1 LFDPSL
7 KDLFTF
13 TSKFKIKSKQPKS
26 REIMQKYSVNQHLIE
41 NILSWVSTGEI
52 AIPEIQRPFVWDSSK
67 VRDLIDSLYQGFPI
81 GYLISWQNPNVRLKD
96 GSISK
101 GKKILIDG
109 QQRVTALTA
118 AILGQWVVNQTYQ
131 RVKIKIAFNPIEE
144 RFEVQ
149 NPAILK
155 DKTWLH
161 DIADAMNGN
170 TDLFEM
176 ADNYFL
182 SNPDVDKK
190 HIRAAFSNLIN
201 IPRKQIG
208 LIELSHDLDIETVT
222 EIFIRINSKGVV
234 LSQADFVMSK
244 IASNTEYK
252 GNELRKAIDYF
263 CHMAIAPDF
272 YRHIIDNDKDFAK
285 TDFFQKMQWLK
296 VENED
301 LYDPDYNDLL
311 RVAFTSQFNRGR
323 LSDLV
328 SLLSGRNFETRTFE
342 ETIAEQSFA
351 TLKTGVEFF
360 MNETNFKRFL
370 MIIKS
375 AGFISPKLIRSQNAI
390 NFAYILYLKLKELG
404 VNSVKIG
411 SYVPRWFVFSV
422 LTGRY
427 SGSPESVFDFDIKQI
442 SQKPF
447 DDYLKEK
454 EEGELSDAFW
464 NASLPQSL
472 DTSVASSPYF
482 HVFLASQVKANDKGF
497 LSKDVLVSDLVS
509 LRGDIH
515 HLFPKDYLKKFGLE
529 RSKYNQI
536 ANYVYMQSEINIKVG
551 NKAPKDYFELISRQI
566 VDNNR
571 LVSGIATEQDIL
583 SNLKMNCIPT
593 EIMQMDI
600 DEYQNFLM
608 LRRKLM
614 ANKIKEYYFSL

>member
-1 LFDPSL
+1 
-7 KDLFTF
+7 
-13 TSKFKIKSKQPKS
+13 
-26 REIMQKYSVNQHLIE
+26 MQKYSVNQHLIE
-41 NILSWVSTGEI
+41 TILAWVNSGEI

-67 VRDLIDSLYQGFPI
+67 VRDLMDSLYQGYPI
-81 GYLISWQNPNVRLKD
+81 GYVIAWRNPNVRLKD
-96 GSISK
+96 GSMSE

-118 AILGQWVVNQTYQ
+118 AILGQYVINKTYQ
-131 RVKIKIAFNPIEE
+131 RVKIKIAFNPITEK
-144 RFEVQ
+144 FEVQ

-161 DIADAMNGN
+161 DIAEAINGN
-170 TDLFEM
+170 KDLFEV

-182 SNPDVDKK
+182 LNPDVDKK
-190 HIRAAFSNLIN
+190 HIRNSFSNLIN
-201 IPRKQIG
+201 IPKKQIG

-234 LSQADFVMSK
+234 LSQADFAMSK
-244 IASNTEYK
+244 IASNTNYK

-263 CHMAIAPDF
+263 CHLAISPEF
-272 YRHIIDNDKDFAK
+272 YKHIVDNDPEFVK
-285 TDFFQKMQWLK
+285 TDFFQKMAWLK
-296 VENED
+296 TENED
-301 LYDPDYNDLL
+301 LYDPDYNDLI
-311 RVAFTSQFNRGR
+311 RVSFTSQFNRGR

-342 ETIAEQSFA
+342 ETIAEQSFII
-351 TLKTGVEFF
+351 LKSGVNNFI
-360 MNETNFKRFL
+360 NETNYKRFL

-390 NFAYILYLKLKELG
+390 NFAYIVYLKLKELG
-404 VNSVKIG
+404 VNSVAIE
-411 SYVPRWFVFSV
+411 SYVRRWLVYSI

-447 DDYLKEK
+447 DVYLKEK

-464 NASLPQSL
+464 NASLLQSL

-482 HVFLASQVKANDKGF
+482 LVFLAAQVKTNDRGF

-515 HLFPKDYLKKFGLE
+515 HLFPKDYLRKFGLD

-536 ANYVYMQSEINIKVG
+536 ANYVFMQSEINIKVG
-551 NKAPKDYFELISRQI
+551 NKAPKDYFEILEKQMLE
-566 VDNNR
+566 NNR
-571 LVSGIATEQDIL
+571 LVSGLETEQELLD
-583 SNLKMNCIPT
+583 NLKMNGVPI
-593 EIMQMDI
+593 EIRQMNI
-600 DEYQNFLM
+600 ENYSVFLDS
-608 LRRKLM
+608 RRKLM
-614 ANKIKEYYFSL
+614 ATKIKEYYFSL

>member
-1 LFDPSL
+1 
-7 KDLFTF
+7 
-13 TSKFKIKSKQPKS
+13 
-26 REIMQKYSVNQHLIE
+26 MQKYSVNQHLIE
-41 NILSWVSTGEI
+41 TLLAWVNSGEI

-67 VRDLIDSLYQGFPI
+67 VRDLMDSLYQGYPI
-81 GYLISWQNPNVRLKD
+81 GYVIAWRNPNVRLKD
-96 GSISK
+96 GSMSE

-118 AILGQWVVNQTYQ
+118 AILGQYIINKTYE
-131 RVKIKIAFNPIEE
+131 RVKIKIAFNPITEK
-144 RFEVQ
+144 FEVQ

-161 DIADAMNGN
+161 DISEAINGK
-170 TDLFEM
+170 TDLFEV
-176 ADNYFL
+176 ADNYFEL
-182 SNPDVDKK
+182 NPDVDKK
-190 HIRAAFSNLIN
+190 HVRNSFSNLIN
-201 IPRKQIG
+201 IPKKQIG

-244 IASNTEYK
+244 IASNTDYN

-263 CHMAIAPDF
+263 CHLAIAPEF
-272 YRHIIDNDKDFAK
+272 YKHIVDNDKEFAK

-296 VENED
+296 IENED
-301 LYDPDYNDLL
+301 LYDPDYNDLI

-342 ETIAEQSFA
+342 DTIAEQSFA
-351 TLKTGVEFF
+351 TLKTGVNNFI
-360 MNETNFKRFL
+360 NETNFKRFL

-390 NFAYILYLKLKELG
+390 NFAYIVYLKLKELG
-404 VNSVKIG
+404 VNSVAIE
-411 SYVPRWFVFSV
+411 SYVRRWLVYSI

-427 SGSPESVFDFDIKQI
+427 SGSPESAFDFDIKQI

-447 DDYLKEK
+447 DQYLKEK

-482 HVFLASQVKANDKGF
+482 HVFLASQVKANDRGF
-497 LSKDVLVSDLVS
+497 LSKEVLVSDLIS

-515 HLFPKDYLKKFGLE
+515 HLFPSDYLKKYGLD

-536 ANYVYMQSEINIKVG
+536 ANYVYMQSEINIKIG
-551 NKAPKDYFELISRQI
+551 NKPPKDYFVVLKTQMLE
-566 VDNNR
+566 NNR
-571 LVSGIATEQDIL
+571 QVSGLATEQEL
-583 SNLKMNCIPT
+583 LANLKMNCVPSEIT
-593 EIMQMDI
+593 EMNI
-600 DEYQNFLM
+600 DNYNDFLAS
-608 LRRKLM
+608 RRILI
-614 ANKIKEYYFSL
+614 ATKIKEYYHSL

>member
-1 LFDPSL
+1 
-7 KDLFTF
+7 
-13 TSKFKIKSKQPKS
+13 
-26 REIMQKYSVNQHLIE
+26 MQKYSVNQHLIE
-41 NILSWVSTGEI
+41 TILAWVNSGEI

-67 VRDLIDSLYQGFPI
+67 VRDLMDSLYQGYPI
-81 GYLISWQNPNVRLKD
+81 GYIIAWRNPNVRLKD
-96 GSISK
+96 GSLSE
-101 GKKILIDG
+101 GKKVLIDG
-109 QQRVTALTA
+109 QQRITALTA
-118 AILGQWVVNQTYQ
+118 AVLGQYVVNKTYQ
-131 RVKIKIAFNPIEE
+131 RVKIKIAFNPIDE

-155 DKTWLH
+155 DKVWLH
-161 DIADAMNGN
+161 DISEVINGSV
-170 TDLFEM
+170 LKIVRE
-176 ADNYFL
+176 YL
-182 SNPDVDKK
+182 KLNPDADEELVEKTITK
-190 HIRAAFSNLIN
+190 LIN
-201 IPRKQIG
+201 IPKKQIG
-208 LIELSHDLDIETVT
+208 LIELSPDLDIETVT

-244 IASNTEYK
+244 IAADTENG

-263 CHMAIAPDF
+263 CHLAIAPEF
-272 YRHIIDNDKDFAK
+272 YKHIVDNDKEFAK

-296 VENED
+296 TENED
-301 LYDPDYNDLL
+301 LYDPDYNDLI

-342 ETIAEQSFA
+342 FEIAQQSFA
-351 TLKTGVEFF
+351 TLKKGVLNFT
-360 MNETNFKRFL
+360 NETNFKRFL

-375 AGFISPKLIRSQNAI
+375 AGFISPELIRSQNAI
-390 NFAYILYLKLKELG
+390 NFAYIVYLKLKDLG
-404 VNSVKIG
+404 VNSVAIE
-411 SYVPRWFVFSV
+411 SYVKRWFVYSV

-427 SGSPESVFDFDIKQI
+427 SGSPESSFDYDIKQI

-447 DDYLKEK
+447 NEYLKEK

-482 HVFLASQVKANDKGF
+482 HVFLASQVKANDRGF
-497 LSKDVLVSDLVS
+497 LSKDVLVSDLIS

-515 HLFPKDYLKKFGLE
+515 HLFPKDYLKKNGLD

-551 NKAPKDYFELISRQI
+551 NKPPKDYFNLVISQLE
-566 VDNNR
+566 DNNQQ
-571 LVSGIATEQDIL
+571 VSGISTKEQLFD
-583 SNLKMNCIPT
+583 NLRMNCVPT
-593 EIMQMDI
+593 EILEMEI
-600 DEYQNFLM
+600 DDYSEFLN

-614 ANKIKEYYFSL
+614 ATKIKEYYHSL

>member
-1 LFDPSL
+1 
-7 KDLFTF
+7 
-13 TSKFKIKSKQPKS
+13 
-26 REIMQKYSVNQHLIE
+26 MQKYSVNQHLIE
-41 NILSWVSTGEI
+41 TVLAWVNSGEI

-67 VRDLIDSLYQGFPI
+67 VRDLLDSLYQGYPI
-81 GYLISWQNPNVRLKD
+81 GYVIAWRNPNVRLKD
-96 GSISK
+96 GSMSE

-118 AILGQWVVNQTYQ
+118 SILGQYVINKTYQ
-131 RVKIKIAFNPIEE
+131 RVKIKIAFNPITEK
-144 RFEVQ
+144 FEVQ

-161 DIADAMNGN
+161 DISEAINGK
-170 TDLFEM
+170 TDLFEI
-176 ADNYFL
+176 ADSYFEL
-182 SNPDVDKK
+182 NPDADKK
-190 HIRAAFSNLIN
+190 LVRNSFSNLIN
-201 IPRKQIG
+201 IPKKQIG

-234 LSQADFVMSK
+234 LSQADFAMSK
-244 IASNTEYK
+244 IASNTEYN

-263 CHMAIAPDF
+263 CHLTIAPEF
-272 YRHIIDNDKDFAK
+272 YKHIIDNDKEFAK
-285 TDFFQKMQWLK
+285 TDYFQKMQWLK
-296 VENED
+296 TENED
-301 LYDPDYNDLL
+301 LYDPDYNDLI

-342 ETIAEQSFA
+342 DEIAEKSYA
-351 TLKTGVEFF
+351 TLKNGVYNFI
-360 MNETNFKRFL
+360 NETNYKRFL

-390 NFAYILYLKLKELG
+390 NFAYIVYLKLKELG
-404 VNSVKIG
+404 VNSVSIE
-411 SYVPRWFVFSV
+411 SYVRRWLVYSI

-427 SGSPESVFDFDIKQI
+427 SGSPESSFDFDIKQI

-447 DDYLKEK
+447 NEYLKEK
-454 EEGELSDAFW
+454 EDGELSDAFW

-482 HVFLASQVKANDKGF
+482 HVFLASQVKANDRGF
-497 LSKDVLVSDLVS
+497 LSKDVLVSDLIS

-515 HLFPKDYLKKFGLE
+515 HLFPKDYLKKNGLD
-529 RSKYNQI
+529 RGKYNQI

-551 NKAPKDYFELISRQI
+551 NKPPKDYFELIKTQMNS
-566 VDNNR
+566 NNR
-571 LVSGIATEQDIL
+571 LVSGLSTEHEL
-583 SNLKMNCIPT
+583 LGNLKMNCVPI
-593 EIMQMDI
+593 EIIEMNIEDYN
-600 DEYQNFLM
+600 DFLI

-614 ANKIKEYYFSL
+614 ALKIKEYYFAL